1 MELAYQG
8 LFIRLP
14 FEGAVGVEAF
24 EMNASFNDH
33 VTLRLL
39 LLVEEEKIEALIH
52 GIGDGDDIEVY
63 KAEADGL
70 LYAGKITDAKMEQDR
85 SLHLL
90 QLEAASYT
98 MEWGL
103 APVSQSFLNLDTTY
117 RQVMDKVLKNQKD
130 AEILDCATKGAVSP
144 DFLLQY
150 EEFPRASCQSFSYL
164 YGTGLP
170 CGAWTGLFWNSG
182 SGGRICP
189 ER

>member
-39 LLVEEEKIEALIH
+39 LLVEEERIEALIH

-90 QLEAASYT
+90 QLEA
-98 MEWGL
+98 
-103 APVSQSFLNLDTTY
+103 
-117 RQVMDKVLKNQKD
+117 
-130 AEILDCATKGAVSP
+130 
-144 DFLLQY
+144 
-150 EEFPRASCQSFSYL
+150 SCQSFSYL

>member
-63 KAEADGL
+63 KAEADEL
-70 LYAGKITDAKMEQDR
+70 LYAGKITDAKWSRIAACTFCSWKQLLIPWNGG
-85 SLHLL
+85 LH
-90 QLEAASYT
+90 
-98 MEWGL
+98 
-103 APVSQSFLNLDTTY
+103 
-117 RQVMDKVLKNQKD
+117 R
-130 AEILDCATKGAVSP
+130 
-144 DFLLQY
+144 
-150 EEFPRASCQSFSYL
+150 
-164 YGTGLP
+164 
-170 CGAWTGLFWNSG
+170 
-182 SGGRICP
+182 
-189 ER
+189 